1 MKKFYITYNAD
12 NFIIGGAGIETAETL
27 DTFESIER
35 VGKIIAERN
44 NFKTVVIL
52 NWKELRGE

>member
-1 MKKFYITYNAD
+1 MKKFYIAYNAD
-12 NFIIGGAGIETAETL
+12 NSIIGYVGIETTETL

-35 VGKIIAERN
+35 VTKDIAKRN